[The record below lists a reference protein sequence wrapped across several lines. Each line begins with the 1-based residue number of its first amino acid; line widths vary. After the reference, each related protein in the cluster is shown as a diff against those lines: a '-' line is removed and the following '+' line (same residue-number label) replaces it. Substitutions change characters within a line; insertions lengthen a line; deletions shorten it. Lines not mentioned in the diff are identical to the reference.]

1 MNRQILRYFLTIM
14 VLGWMVLIFLF
25 SAQPAEIS
33 SDLSGTL
40 SYEIVDTWDR
50 LTGVEETEQSIL
62 ERAAKIDHPVRKTAH
77 MTEYAVLAM
86 LVTGMFWAYGV
97 RLRKNSLYTIL
108 VCFLYA
114 GTDEFH
120 QLFIQGRAGRFSDVL
135 IDTAGAVIGILIIQL
150 LLHRCRESVL

>member
-1 MNRQILRYFLTIM
+1 M
-14 VLGWMVLIFLF
+14 
-25 SAQPAEIS
+25 
-33 SDLSGTL
+33 SGTL
-40 SYEIVDTWDR
+40 SYEIVDAWDR
-50 LTGVEETEQSIL
+50 LTGVEETEQRIL

-135 IDTAGAVIGILIIQL
+135 IDTVGAAVGILVIRL
-150 LLHRCRESVL
+150 VVRFCECMGRGVNS